1 MRRPMRHVVSTSFS
15 FGTPTKKKNRK
26 GGRNVNEEGADL
38 PRRAVYTCIYFLL
51 FSLSLLPFRVMS
63 EQLRLA
69 GVKIVVV

>member
-1 MRRPMRHVVSTSFS
+1 MRHVHVHLFRSV
-15 FGTPTKKKNRK
+15 PPQKKKNRK